1 MTSACA
7 AGSPRLSQL
16 LAHLRLILVALLLI
30 PCSLLAQT
38 NCTPS
43 PSGLVAW
50 WPGDG
55 FSFDVAGTN
64 HGTLYNGATYA
75 PGKVGTAFSFDG
87 VDDTVW
93 VNPGPSLNFTNAITL
108 EAWINHRR
116 VGSGIQRYLTVV
128 SEIAQI
134 RYDGLASPAGFH
146 FAINVGGAFYDL
158 RPGISPQTNT
168 FYHVVGTY
176 DGTVQR
182 LYINGTLRAI
192 QAVGGAL
199 APATTTGVV
208 LNGGGEAMNGLIDE
222 ARIFNRALSAG
233 EVASLYAAG
242 SAGMCF
248 TNDPS
253 PVFAQQPQSQ
263 TVIEARTATFSSAA
277 MCTPRP
283 DYQWLF
289 NNNPLASATNATLIL
304 TNLALTQA
312 GNYAVMASNMF
323 GYVTSSVAQ
332 LTIIEDFNLPGK
344 VAANCTG
351 KPAGL
356 VAWWPGDGF
365 PFDVAGTNH
374 ATLSGAGAFAVA
386 KVGQG
391 FNFNGMNT
399 SLEVGD
405 SPTLSPLATVGEM
418 SAELW
423 LRLPAFPI
431 PDPYTGEDQRALLA
445 KGAGSIWEYGFAV
458 KTTGALVLWT
468 SDGSSASWTLGG
480 QLITNQWHH
489 LAITLKRG
497 KFLRIYQ
504 DGEMVAESTAFTNS
518 TPDTALPMYVG
529 RRGDGQLLNGQL
541 DEVTLYNRALAGNE
555 IATLYA
561 AGSAG
566 KCYTNDPAP
575 VFVQQP
581 QSQTSY
587 VLASVTF
594 TGAAI
599 GTPRPSNQWLFNGA
613 PLINATNATLV
624 LNNLSTNQAGDYSV
638 IASNMFGSV
647 TSTVAHLSVVLPGF
661 LAGIESF
668 ETGWSGWFTDNTSVW
683 EAGVPTSGPN
693 AAHSGNK
700 CLATVLGGN

>member
-192 QAVGGAL
+192 QTVGGAL
-199 APATTTGVV
+199 APATTTGVM
-208 LNGGGEAMNGLIDE
+208 LSSGGEAMNGLIDE
-222 ARIFNRALSAG
+222 ARIFKRALSAG

-248 TNDPS
+248 TSNPA
-253 PVFAQQPQSQ
+253 PVILQQPQTQ
-263 TVIEARTATFSSAA
+263 TGYTF
-277 MCTPRP
+277 
-283 DYQWLF
+283 
-289 NNNPLASATNATLIL
+289 
-304 TNLALTQA
+304 
-312 GNYAVMASNMF
+312 
-323 GYVTSSVAQ
+323 
-332 LTIIEDFNLPGK
+332 
-344 VAANCTG
+344 
-351 KPAGL
+351 
-356 VAWWPGDGF
+356 
-365 PFDVAGTNH
+365 
-374 ATLSGAGAFAVA
+374 
-386 KVGQG
+386 
-391 FNFNGMNT
+391 
-399 SLEVGD
+399 
-405 SPTLSPLATVGEM
+405 
-418 SAELW
+418 
-423 LRLPAFPI
+423 
-431 PDPYTGEDQRALLA
+431 
-445 KGAGSIWEYGFAV
+445 
-458 KTTGALVLWT
+458 
-468 SDGSSASWTLGG
+468 
-480 QLITNQWHH
+480 
-489 LAITLKRG
+489 
-497 KFLRIYQ
+497 
-504 DGEMVAESTAFTNS
+504 NS
-518 TPDTALPMYVG
+518 
-529 RRGDGQLLNGQL
+529 
-541 DEVTLYNRALAGNE
+541 VTL
-555 IATLYA
+555 
-561 AGSAG
+561 
-566 KCYTNDPAP
+566 
-575 VFVQQP
+575 
-581 QSQTSY
+581 
-587 VLASVTF
+587 
-594 TGAAI
+594 TGAAM
-599 GTPRPSNQWLFNGA
+599 GTPRPTIQWMFNGA

-700 CLATVLGGN
+700 CLATVLGGNYPRWADSRAISPAFVVPAADQSPRLRFWHWFETWGPDYGCVEVRPLGSNSWVQISPNYSDSSAVWTYALLDLRAYAGQNIQIAFHFVDDGGDTGWSSYTPTLATGWYLDQVTLVAGPIQPLVANVPESFEGGLGGRSVDQGVWETGTPTSGPGSAHAGTNCLGTVLAGNYPRWADSRAISPAFVV